1 MKKIILTIF
10 LSIQLIASQTFI
22 MPEDKKDALNA
33 IISSINSAESD
44 IFLAM
49 YNFSYKKIAKELVK
63 ASKREVSVTVLF
75 EYDKLIKDRTILDFL
90 KNNGVNVISIKDK
103 QKMHLKA
110 MLIDEKLAIIGSI
123 NYTKKSFESNS
134 DLVFI
139 SSDESL
145 VLKLKELRAKFK

>member
-10 LSIQLIASQTFI
+10 LSIQLFSSQTFI
-22 MPEDKKDALNA
+22 MPDDKTEALDA
-33 IISSINSAESD
+33 IISSINSAKSD

-75 EYDKLIKDRTILDFL
+75 EDDKLIKDRTILDML
-90 KNNGVNVISIKDK
+90 KNSGINVISIKDK

-110 MLIDEKLAIIGSI
+110 MLIDGKLAIIGSI

-145 VLKLKELRAKFK
+145 VSKLKEFRAKFK

>member
-10 LSIQLIASQTFI
+10 LSIQLFSSQTFI
-22 MPEDKKDALNA
+22 MPDDKTEALDA

-75 EYDKLIKDRTILDFL
+75 EDD
-90 KNNGVNVISIKDK
+90 N
-103 QKMHLKA
+103 
-110 MLIDEKLAIIGSI
+110 
-123 NYTKKSFESNS
+123 
-134 DLVFI
+134 
-139 SSDESL
+139 
-145 VLKLKELRAKFK
+145 